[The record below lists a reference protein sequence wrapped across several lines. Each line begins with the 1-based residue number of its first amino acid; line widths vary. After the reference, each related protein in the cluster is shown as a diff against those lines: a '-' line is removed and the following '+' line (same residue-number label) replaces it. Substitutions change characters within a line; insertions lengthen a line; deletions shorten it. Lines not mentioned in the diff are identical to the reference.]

1 MSILSGRGNSSQI
14 QVASLDLLYILLYTD
29 ISLRLFLD
37 FLAGLS
43 LIYCYDYYY
52 DYYYY
57 SVGSFF
63 FSCWKETGSAEHI
76 SEIIFHAEQ
85 ISFDNGGF
93 FLRILA
99 GNGGR
104 PIKRRE
110 KREKRE
116 KRETRERERKHRLLA
131 KSYFRN
137 HFCASWKWEEKI
149 VALSSE

>member
-1 MSILSGRGNSSQI
+1 MSILSGRGNSSRI

-63 FSCWKETGSAEHI
+63 F
-76 SEIIFHAEQ
+76 
-85 ISFDNGGF
+85 
-93 FLRILA
+93 FLLERDWLSGA
-99 GNGGR
+99 HFR
-104 PIKRRE
+104 DYLPRR
-110 KREKRE
+110 
-116 KRETRERERKHRLLA
+116 TD
-131 KSYFRN
+131 
-137 HFCASWKWEEKI
+137 
-149 VALSSE
+149 

>member
-1 MSILSGRGNSSQI
+1 MSILSGRGNSSRI

-63 FSCWKETGSAEHI
+63 F
-76 SEIIFHAEQ
+76 
-85 ISFDNGGF
+85 
-93 FLRILA
+93 FLVGKRLA
-99 GNGGR
+99 QR
-104 PIKRRE
+104 STFPR
-110 KREKRE
+110 
-116 KRETRERERKHRLLA
+116 
-131 KSYFRN
+131 
-137 HFCASWKWEEKI
+137 
-149 VALSSE
+149 LSSTPNRLVLTTVDSF